1 MSERHELLMQVD
13 GMTCEGCVAAVT
25 RIVRRVDP
33 QADVAVD
40 LAHGRARILTTAE
53 TLEIAA
59 ALDKGG
65 YEAKAMT
72 M

>member
-53 TLEIAA
+53 ALEIAS

>member
-33 QADVAVD
+33 QADVTVD
-40 LAHGRARILTTAE
+40 LAHDRARILTTAQAL
-53 TLEIAA
+53 TIAD
-59 ALDKGG
+59 ALGKGG
-65 YEAKAMT
+65 YDARAMT
-72 M
+72 L

>member
-53 TLEIAA
+53 ALEIAS

-65 YEAKAMT
+65 YEARAMT
-72 M
+72 L

>member
-25 RIVRRVDP
+25 RIVRKVDP

>member
-53 TLEIAA
+53 ALEIAS
-59 ALDKGG
+59 ALDEGG